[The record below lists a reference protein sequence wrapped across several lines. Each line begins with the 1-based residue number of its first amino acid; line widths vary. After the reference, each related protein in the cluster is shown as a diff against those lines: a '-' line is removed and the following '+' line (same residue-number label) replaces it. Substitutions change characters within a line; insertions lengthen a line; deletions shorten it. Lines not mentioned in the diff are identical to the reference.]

1 MGRNK
6 IGVLFRR
13 VASLSATRHH
23 GVCGLVL
30 TRCLD
35 ASPLGVE
42 AGCHDSGTDE
52 QPARGGG
59 TGAMIRGLEDG
70 LDSISALR
78 FAACNTRVRSGAT
91 SIHSA
96 SGASRSWY

>member
-1 MGRNK
+1 MRPERCALYSIVALIEPTQLIDKDDMGRNNN
-6 IGVLFRR
+6 GVLFRR

-35 ASPLGVE
+35 ASPLG
-42 AGCHDSGTDE
+42 
-52 QPARGGG
+52 GG

-70 LDSISALR
+70 LDQVSPR
-78 FAACNTRVRSGAT
+78 
-91 SIHSA
+91 
-96 SGASRSWY
+96 